1 MSLCL
6 TSLFDG
12 IEEKKLQ
19 EVIGYQKQ
27 LATSEIMN
35 FKLHYLNLSL
45 VVGIREFRVQFHKG
59 TKAAI

>member
-1 MSLCL
+1 
-6 TSLFDG
+6 LFDG